1 MQNGF
6 GIPLPHIFRMKTYQ
20 AVLEGIPIL
29 VLHIDN
35 RIRLSDLIR
44 RYYQNIIYKLPF
56 TELLILIAKLF
67 LWGCARNQTRLV
79 ITAFSSKVKIKYE
92 TDKYIC
98 ANTNKMDKFNR
109 KWALPLDSV
118 HQCRVQLERIF
129 LFLYSY
135 LTVKVHS
142 VM

>member
-6 GIPLPHIFRMKTYQ
+6 AIPLPNIFRIKTYQ

-29 VLHIDN
+29 VLHNDK

-67 LWGCARNQTRLV
+67 LWGCRRYQTLLV